1 MDGSGLAP
9 ELGSSGAS
17 SLSSPARPASSNE
30 TLDEAANPSGPP
42 AADERR
48 AWVRRPRA
56 NVQLVGVYTAL
67 LLMWIV
73 LTIASPYFLTVQNVR
88 NLLIAASTL
97 SLVGAGLTV
106 VLIAGEIDLSFAAMQ
121 AFVGSISALLII
133 KSGVPWPLAMLV
145 AVGCGVLAGLLSGL
159 VTVLARLPTFIT
171 TLAMLGIVQGTA
183 FLLTNGQPV
192 AGFPAA
198 YQVIGTG
205 RVGPVPLAI
214 AVVVVIYALLYFILN
229 HTVFGLQ
236 IYAVGG
242 NRAAANVVGIN
253 SRGVIVGVLALSA
266 LLAAISG
273 IIITS
278 RLGAASG
285 NYGAEDLLPAVAGVI
300 IGGTSLNGGVGSLL
314 GTFGGVMIIVTIND
328 GLVLLNVSQ
337 FWQQVVVGII
347 IMGAVLIDQAA
358 RGYLSSRW
366 LDRILGKRRDSAGAS
381 K

>member
-1 MDGSGLAP
+1 
-9 ELGSSGAS
+9 
-17 SLSSPARPASSNE
+17 LSKVLTDTGTVR
-30 TLDEAANPSGPP
+30 DAA
-42 AADERR
+42 AEERR
-48 AWVRRPRA
+48 AWVRVGRA
-56 NVQLVGVYTAL
+56 NYQVVGVYIAL
-67 LLMWIV
+67 VVMWIV

-88 NLLIAASTL
+88 SLLIAASTL
-97 SLVGAGLTV
+97 SLVGAGLTI

-121 AFVGSISALLII
+121 AFVGSIVALLVI
-133 KSGVPWPLAMLV
+133 KAGVPWPLAILV
-145 AVGCGVLAGLLSGL
+145 GVGCGVTAGLVSGL
-159 VTVLARLPTFIT
+159 VTVIARLPTFIT

-214 AVVVVIYALLYFILN
+214 AVVAVIYVLLYFMLN

-236 IYAVGG
+236 IFAVGG

-253 SRGVIVGVLALSA
+253 SPRIVVGVLALSA
-266 LLAAISG
+266 FLASISG
-273 IIITS
+273 VIITS
-278 RLGAASG
+278 RLGAGSG
-285 NYGAEDLLPAVAGVI
+285 NYGAEDLLPAVAAVI

-314 GTFGGVMIIVTIND
+314 GTLGGVMIIVTIND

-358 RGYLSSRW
+358 RGYLTSGS
-366 LDRILGKRRDSAGAS
+366 LDRLLGREGRRKGATR
-381 K
+381 

>member
-1 MDGSGLAP
+1 
-9 ELGSSGAS
+9 
-17 SLSSPARPASSNE
+17 
-30 TLDEAANPSGPP
+30 
-42 AADERR
+42 
-48 AWVRRPRA
+48 
-56 NVQLVGVYTAL
+56 
-67 LLMWIV
+67 
-73 LTIASPYFLTVQNVR
+73 
-88 NLLIAASTL
+88 
-97 SLVGAGLTV
+97 
-106 VLIAGEIDLSFAAMQ
+106 MQ
-121 AFVGSISALLII
+121 AFVGSIVALLVI
-133 KSGVPWPLAMLV
+133 KAGVAWPV
-145 AVGCGVLAGLLSGL
+145 AILIGVGCGVAAGLISGL
-159 VTVLARLPTFIT
+159 VSVLARLPTFIT

-214 AVVVVIYALLYFILN
+214 AVVVVMYLLLFFMLN

-236 IYAVGG
+236 IFAVGG

-253 SRGVIVGVLALSA
+253 SPRIVVGVLALSA
-266 LLAAISG
+266 FLASISG
-273 IIITS
+273 VIITS
-278 RLGAASG
+278 RLGAGSG
-285 NYGAEDLLPAVAGVI
+285 NYGAEDLLPAVAAVI

-358 RGYLSSRW
+358 RGYLTSGS
-366 LDRILGKRRDSAGAS
+366 LDRLLGREGRRKGVTR
-381 K
+381 

>member
-1 MDGSGLAP
+1 MTTLAVDVT
-9 ELGSSGAS
+9 S
-17 SLSSPARPASSNE
+17 
-30 TLDEAANPSGPP
+30 
-42 AADERR
+42 DERR
-48 AWVRRPRA
+48 TWVRRPRT
-56 NVQLVGVYTAL
+56 NFQLVGVYIAL
-67 LLMWIV
+67 LVMWV
-73 LTIASPYFLTVQNVR
+73 ALTFASPFFLTLQNVR

-97 SLVGAGLTV
+97 SLVGAGLTI

-133 KSGVPWPLAMLV
+133 KAGVPWPIAIVV
-145 AVGCGVLAGLLSGL
+145 AICFGIAAGLLSGL
-159 VTVLARLPTFIT
+159 VTVIARLPTFIT

-198 YQVIGTG
+198 YQVLGTG
-205 RVGPVPLAI
+205 RVGPIPLAI
-214 AVVVVIYALLYFILN
+214 GLVVLVYAALYFVLN

-253 SRGVIVGVLALSA
+253 SRRIIVSVLTLSAFLAALS
-266 LLAAISG
+266 G
-273 IIITS
+273 IVITS
-278 RLGAASG
+278 RLGAGSG

-300 IGGTSLNGGVGSLL
+300 IGGTSLNGGVGSLFGTL
-314 GTFGGVMIIVTIND
+314 GGIMIIVTIND

-358 RGYLSSRW
+358 RGYVSSGW
-366 LDRILGKRRDSAGAS
+366 LDRIFRRGQAHS
-381 K
+381 

>member
-1 MDGSGLAP
+1 LSNVLTEAGALRDG
-9 ELGSSGAS
+9 
-17 SLSSPARPASSNE
+17 
-30 TLDEAANPSGPP
+30 AAE
-42 AADERR
+42 ERR
-48 AWVRRPRA
+48 AWVRRPRT
-56 NVQLVGVYTAL
+56 NVQLVGVYVSL
-67 LLMWIV
+67 LVMWIV
-73 LTIASPYFLTVQNVR
+73 LTIASPYFLTLQNVR
-88 NLLIAASTL
+88 SLLIAASTL

-106 VLIAGEIDLSFAAMQ
+106 VLISGEIDLSFAAMQ

-133 KSGVPWPLAMLV
+133 KSGVPWPLAIII
-145 AVGCGVLAGLLSGL
+145 AVTCGVGAGLLSGL

-192 AGFPAA
+192 AGFPAG

-205 RVGPVPLAI
+205 RAGPVPLAI
-214 AVVVVIYALLYFILN
+214 AVVVVMYVLLHFVLN
-229 HTVFGLQ
+229 RTVFGLQ

-253 SRGVIVGVLALSA
+253 SRRVVVGVLALSA
-266 LLAAISG
+266 FLAAISG
-273 IIITS
+273 IIITA
-278 RLGAASG
+278 RLGAGSG
-285 NYGAEDLLPAVAGVI
+285 NYGAEDLLPAVAAVI

-358 RGYLSSRW
+358 RGYLSSGW
-366 LDRILGKRRDSAGAS
+366 LDRVLGRSGRPKGAS
-381 K
+381 E